1 MSATAHNDRTL
12 AYCSGRAYLWFMTF
26 RPTTLE
32 RAYELAR
39 SGACRTVGDIKAK
52 LQAEGHERVQDRLY
66 GGSLTSALRKLCAA
80 HYVAPEGEEETVK
93 AAPEEEDEDA

>member
-1 MSATAHNDRTL
+1 
-12 AYCSGRAYLWFMTF
+12 MTF

-66 GGSLTSALRKLCAA
+66 GGSLTSALRKLCVE
-80 HYVAPEGEEETVK
+80 HYVAPEGDD
-93 AAPEEEDEDA
+93 APAPAIPEDEDAA